1 MSQSVTGGIALKA
14 RAFTYARPTRL
25 DEACAA
31 YAAAEGDASYI
42 SGGQSLVP
50 ALAMRLQ
57 APQVLIDL
65 GAIAELRGVRRE
77 GEMLRIGALTR
88 HAEALSDPLIR
99 AHAPLLAAAAP
110 FVAHPAIRNRGTI
123 GGSVALADPA
133 SEFPAMMLAMDAQM
147 EIYGADGYRRVPVD
161 EYFEDLYQTAI
172 APGEI
177 LVALHVP
184 AAGPRHVHAFAEL
197 ARRRGDYAMV
207 GGGLLAERD
216 GDRLEAI
223 RIALFS
229 VGPTPLRARHAEA
242 VLQGARLDGVVI
254 AAAQRALDDDIAP
267 LDDTEVPADMRRHLA
282 RVLLGRLLQQVRTS
296 TLSPGSAS

>member
-1 MSQSVTGGIALKA
+1 MKA
-14 RAFTYARPTRL
+14 RAFAYARPTSL
-25 DEACAA
+25 AEAHAA
-31 YAAAEGDASYI
+31 YAAADGDASYI

-65 GAIAELRGVRRE
+65 GAIADMRGVALE
-77 GEMLRIGALTR
+77 GETLRIGALTR

-99 AHAPLLAAAAP
+99 AHAPLLTAAAP

-133 SEFPAMMLAMDAQM
+133 SEFPAMMLAMGAQM
-147 EIYGADGYRRVPVD
+147 EISGPEGCRRVAAED
-161 EYFEDLYQTAI
+161 YFQDLYQTAVE
-172 APGEI
+172 PGEI

-184 AAGPRHVHAFAEL
+184 AAGPRHVCAFEEM

-207 GGGLLAERD
+207 GGGILAERD
-216 GDRLEAI
+216 GDVIASI

-229 VGPTPLRARHAEA
+229 VGSTPVRARNAEDALAGKALDAEA
-242 VLQGARLDGVVI
+242 IVAAQGALD
-254 AAAQRALDDDIAP
+254 ADIDP
-267 LDDTEVPADMRRHLA
+267 LDDEQVPAAMRRHLA
-282 RVLLGRLLQQVRTS
+282 RVLLGRLLRK
-296 TLSPGSAS
+296 LEAGA